1 MLRARAFRQTNN
13 KIVKIQVHPTHPWL
27 VTADDTDHV
36 SVWNWEHRQ
45 VIYELKA
52 GGVDERRLVGAKLEK
67 LAEGDSDYKGKPT
80 EAIRGGSVK
89 QVKFYDDDVRY
100 WQLWRNRSAAAESP
114 SAVDHLTSGFTSPAP
129 STKGRHF
136 LVICCENKAIF
147 LDLVTMRGRDVP
159 KSELDNRSLVCM
171 EFLTRS
177 SAGDGPLVAFG
188 STDGV
193 IRVLSMITW
202 KLARRYTA
210 GHKGSIYC
218 LMNFMASSGEALLVS
233 GGSDGLLIL
242 WNADQGTDS
251 RDLVPKLSLKA
262 HDGGVVAVELSRVS
276 GSAPQLITIGADK
289 TLAIWDTMTFKELR
303 RIKPV
308 PKLACHSVASWCH
321 PRAPNLDI
329 LTCVKDSHIWS
340 IEHPTYSA
348 LTRPLCELSSLVPP
362 QVLATHKKLRVFCMV
377 AHPLQPH
384 LVATGTNVGI
394 IVSEFDPRAIPSA
407 AFLPALS
414 GSRENSA
421 VYILGRELKLLN
433 FQILNTANPSL
444 GNNALSESGVSKLD
458 AGEHLTVKQ
467 TKKKSVAS
475 VPHDSYS
482 VLSVSSSGKYVAV
495 VWPDILYFSIYKVS
509 DWSIVDFGSA
519 RLLAWDT
526 CRDRFAILESVL
538 PQRMPMIPKGGSSRK
553 AKEAAA
559 AAAQA
564 AAAANAASSASVQ
577 VRILLDDGTSNILM
591 RSVGGRSEP
600 VIGLHGGALLGI
612 GYRTSRRISPV
623 SATAISTIQS
633 MPLSGF
639 GNSNVSSFSS
649 YDDGSSQRSTESAPL
664 NYQLYSWENFEPVG
678 GMLPQPEWTA
688 WDKTVEY
695 CAFAYQQYMVISSLR
710 PQYRY
715 LGNVAISHATGAV
728 WHRRQLFV
736 ATQTTIEC
744 VFVDAGV
751 TEIDIETRKMKEE
764 MKLKEAQARAVA
776 EHGELALITVEGAQ
790 SAKQEKISLRAPLLQ
805 VVRLASF
812 QNAPSVP
819 PFLSLPRQSR
829 GDGDDMDE
837 RRASEVAV
845 GGGGVS
851 VAVTRFPVEQKRP
864 VGPLVVAG
872 VRDGVLWLID
882 RYMCAHAI
890 SLNHPGIRCRCLAA
904 YGDAISAV
912 KWASRLGREH
922 HDDLAQFMLGMGYA
936 TEALHLPG
944 ISKRLEFDL
953 AMQSNDLKR
962 ALHCLLT
969 MSNSRDIGQD
979 GLGLD
984 LSDILS
990 LTAEKKEDVVEAVE
1004 GIVKFAKEFLDL
1016 IDAADA
1022 TGNTDVAREA
1032 LKRLA
1037 TAGSVKGALQG
1048 HELRGLSLRLANHGE
1063 LTRLSGLINNLI
1075 SIGLGRE
1082 SAFSAAVLGDNALM
1096 EKAWQDTGML
1106 AEAVLHAH
1114 AHGRPSLKNLVQVWN
1129 KTLQK
1134 EVEQVSST
1142 KTDAASAFLASLEDP
1157 KLTSLSDASKKP
1169 PIEILPPGMS
1179 SIFASISAP
1188 KKPLPTMKTPQ
1199 PEPTKPLAIEE
1210 PAKPLAIEAPP
1221 PSSEETPQA
1230 ESAPET
1236 ATDSESAAP
1245 ETAADSE
1252 PAAPETAAAESA
1264 APETAAAAES
1274 AAPETAAVAESA
1286 APETAAVAESA
1297 ALKTAAVAES
1307 AAHVDGP
1314 VTETVSEP
1322 PAPEKEV
1329 TSVEDKS
1336 DPSSAPKTETAV
1348 ATEDNNQT
1356 MPPPPPP
1363 ETTTTTTT
1371 TVKPTENAETER
1383 KQRSK
1388 RLRVGGG
1395 AMSHMVFQS
1404 AAAPKPCLPIPRSTA
1419 ALPCKLRRVS
1429 FVRASSSSLI
1439 ESVGDSVS
1447 GLERCF
1453 QLPFSGDSSPSSS
1466 SISISASSSPS
1477 AQMCPV
1483 MKGGKFG
1490 SVGAVTLEKGKLD
1503 MTQKKVESS
1512 PEIATGGG
1520 GGDIGKK
1527 INFGGGDG
1535 GDDDGDDDDYFD
1547 EFDDDDDGDEG
1558 GLFRRRMF
1566 LAEVL
1571 KHLYSF
1577 VTAHLFVLY
1586 QGGDDSVWLVSSD
1599 SEPPSSDPISQKV
1612 IILTE
1617 EDEDL
1622 VILDK
1627 EVEPAVKK
1635 APKKKSPKKKP
1646 NSGRQIPKEE
1656 NSAQEISE
1664 DKDTDSIVAEEVA
1677 TDKNTKPSS
1686 GSSSRLPL
1694 VLSEKVNRTKVL
1706 VECEGDSI
1714 DLSGDMGAVGR
1725 VVVSDTTEDPD
1736 LLNYMFPCQIE
1747 AIMNDFIQLTP
1758 VSNVYEAE
1766 TMVEGTLEGFSF
1778 ESDDEGNKNAKT
1790 ASKPPDDQSGDT
1802 AEVTKGSGKAK
1813 AKSENVVGKKRGRPS
1828 KEKQQ
1833 QQQPAKKARKKKQK
1847 QVRYCSSLK
1856 MRKAPR
1862 ILILNTMEVLSLDA
1876 LPVGF
1881 RFSPTDE
1888 ELVRYYLRQKI
1899 NGRDDDVRVIR
1910 AVDMCKYEPW
1920 DLPDLS
1926 VVRTMDSEWLFFCP
1940 LDRKYPSGSRM
1951 NRATIAGYWKAT
1963 GKDRKVKSG
1972 STKIIGVKRTLV
1984 FYTGRAPKGT
1994 RTCWIMHEYR
2004 ATEKDLDGTKPGQNP
2019 FVICKLF
2026 KKQDVVSEASPE
2038 CGVEPAVS
2046 SPTVV
2051 DEVRSEVE
2059 LSEVS
2064 LAFPTKEEPKHST
2077 DVAESSLVVYGECQ
2091 SDISAPEVTTTELD
2105 HIDWRSYLEFE
2116 SLDHT
2121 MFSPLHS
2128 QVQSELGSAFNGFQ
2142 YGSNEPFRN
2151 QNDPHIQTQ
2160 YGSNDPDQYMFDLLD
2175 LTFQIPYE
2183 LPEMKHL
2190 AQPMPEQILYE
2201 PQSLVNTS
2209 NKINNDVSETG
2220 IKIRTRR
2227 AQAQG
2232 CAEQSVMQGNAS
2244 RRLLLQVNHN
2254 SPKPDTDSIK
2264 KEVKETTKGCGSF
2277 MRSKSSSEFILKKV
2291 AAMGCSYRGLLKA
2304 GVVAVVFAMSV
2315 CSLTGQFR

>member
-1 MLRARAFRQTNN
+1 MLRARAFRQTNG

-67 LAEGDSDYKGKPT
+67 LAEGESDYKGKPT

-159 KSELDNRSLVCM
+159 KQELDNKSLLCM
-171 EFLTRS
+171 EFLSRS
-177 SAGDGPLVAFG
+177 SGGDGPLVAFG

-202 KLARRYTA
+202 KLARRYTG

-233 GGSDGLLIL
+233 GGSDGLLVL
-242 WNADQGTDS
+242 WSADHGTDS
-251 RDLVPKLSLKA
+251 RELVPKLSLKA

-276 GSAPQLITIGADK
+276 GNAPQLITIGADK

-362 QVLATHKKLRVFCMV
+362 QVLATHRKLRVYCMV

-407 AFLPALS
+407 APLPALS

-433 FQILNTANPSL
+433 FQISNSANPSL
-444 GNNALSESGVSKLD
+444 GNNSALFESGMSKGDL
-458 AGEHLTVKQ
+458 GEQLTVKQ
-467 TKKKSVAS
+467 TKKQIVAP

-495 VWPDILYFSIYKVS
+495 VWPDVLYFSIYKVS
-509 DWSIVDFGSA
+509 DWSIVDSGSA

-526 CRDRFAILESVL
+526 CRDRFAILESAL
-538 PQRMPMIPKGGSSRK
+538 PQRMPIIPKGGSSRK

-612 GYRTSRRISPV
+612 GYRTSRRISPLA
-623 SATAISTIQS
+623 ATAISSIQS

-649 YDDGSSQRSTESAPL
+649 YDDGSSQRTAESAPL

-688 WDKTVEY
+688 WDQRVEY

-715 LGNVAISHATGAV
+715 LGDVAISHATGAV

-736 ATQTTIEC
+736 ATPTTIEC

-790 SAKQEKISLRAPLLQ
+790 NAKQERISLRPPMLQ

-837 RRASEVAV
+837 RRFNEVAV

-890 SLNHPGIRCRCLAA
+890 SLSHPGIRCRCLAA
-904 YGDAISAV
+904 YGDAVSAV

-953 AMQSNDLKR
+953 AIQSNDLKR

-969 MSNSRDIGQD
+969 MSNSKDIGQD
-979 GLGLD
+979 GVGLE

-1022 TGNTDVAREA
+1022 TGHADIAREA

-1048 HELRGLSLRLANHGE
+1048 HELRGLALRLANHGE
-1063 LTRLSGLINNLI
+1063 LTRLSSLINNLI
-1075 SIGLGRE
+1075 TIGLGRE

-1114 AHGRPSLKNLVQVWN
+1114 AHGRPTLKNLVQAWN

-1134 EVEQVSST
+1134 EVEQAPSS

-1179 SIFASISAP
+1179 SIFASITAP
-1188 KKPLPTMKTPQ
+1188 KKPLLTQKTSQ
-1199 PEPTKPLAIEE
+1199 QEPTKPLVIEE
-1210 PAKPLAIEAPP
+1210 AAKPLAIEAPP
-1221 PSSEETPQA
+1221 TSEPPPQT
-1230 ESAPET
+1230 ESAPENT
-1236 ATDSESAAP
+1236 PAAESAVP
-1245 ETAADSE
+1245 ETAAVSE
-1252 PAAPETAAAESA
+1252 SATPETEAVD
-1264 APETAAAAES
+1264 ES
-1274 AAPETAAVAESA
+1274 AAPETAAVSEST
-1286 APETAAVAESA
+1286 P
-1297 ALKTAAVAES
+1297 
-1307 AAHVDGP
+1307 VDGQ
-1314 VTETVSEP
+1314 VSEAVSEP
-1322 PAPEKEV
+1322 TLEEKEE
-1329 TSVEDKS
+1329 TSLEDKS
-1336 DPSSAPKTETAV
+1336 APSSTPNTEMAV
-1348 ATEDNNQT
+1348 ATEDNSQPT
-1356 MPPPPPP
+1356 TPTPTPPPQP
-1363 ETTTTTTT
+1363 ETVTT
-1371 TVKPTENAETER
+1371 TVKPTENA
-1383 KQRSK
+1383 
-1388 RLRVGGG
+1388 
-1395 AMSHMVFQS
+1395 
-1404 AAAPKPCLPIPRSTA
+1404 ST
-1419 ALPCKLRRVS
+1419 
-1429 FVRASSSSLI
+1429 
-1439 ESVGDSVS
+1439 
-1447 GLERCF
+1447 
-1453 QLPFSGDSSPSSS
+1453 
-1466 SISISASSSPS
+1466 
-1477 AQMCPV
+1477 
-1483 MKGGKFG
+1483 
-1490 SVGAVTLEKGKLD
+1490 
-1503 MTQKKVESS
+1503 
-1512 PEIATGGG
+1512 
-1520 GGDIGKK
+1520 
-1527 INFGGGDG
+1527 
-1535 GDDDGDDDDYFD
+1535 
-1547 EFDDDDDGDEG
+1547 
-1558 GLFRRRMF
+1558 
-1566 LAEVL
+1566 
-1571 KHLYSF
+1571 
-1577 VTAHLFVLY
+1577 
-1586 QGGDDSVWLVSSD
+1586 
-1599 SEPPSSDPISQKV
+1599 
-1612 IILTE
+1612 
-1617 EDEDL
+1617 
-1622 VILDK
+1622 
-1627 EVEPAVKK
+1627 
-1635 APKKKSPKKKP
+1635 
-1646 NSGRQIPKEE
+1646 GRQQVTYPPIRSQP
-1656 NSAQEISE
+1656 
-1664 DKDTDSIVAEEVA
+1664 
-1677 TDKNTKPSS
+1677 
-1686 GSSSRLPL
+1686 
-1694 VLSEKVNRTKVL
+1694 
-1706 VECEGDSI
+1706 I
-1714 DLSGDMGAVGR
+1714 DFDF
-1725 VVVSDTTEDPD
+1725 
-1736 LLNYMFPCQIE
+1736 LN
-1747 AIMNDFIQLTP
+1747 
-1758 VSNVYEAE
+1758 
-1766 TMVEGTLEGFSF
+1766 G
-1778 ESDDEGNKNAKT
+1778 
-1790 ASKPPDDQSGDT
+1790 
-1802 AEVTKGSGKAK
+1802 
-1813 AKSENVVGKKRGRPS
+1813 
-1828 KEKQQ
+1828 
-1833 QQQPAKKARKKKQK
+1833 
-1847 QVRYCSSLK
+1847 
-1856 MRKAPR
+1856 
-1862 ILILNTMEVLSLDA
+1862 
-1876 LPVGF
+1876 
-1881 RFSPTDE
+1881 
-1888 ELVRYYLRQKI
+1888 
-1899 NGRDDDVRVIR
+1899 
-1910 AVDMCKYEPW
+1910 
-1920 DLPDLS
+1920 
-1926 VVRTMDSEWLFFCP
+1926 
-1940 LDRKYPSGSRM
+1940 
-1951 NRATIAGYWKAT
+1951 
-1963 GKDRKVKSG
+1963 
-1972 STKIIGVKRTLV
+1972 
-1984 FYTGRAPKGT
+1984 
-1994 RTCWIMHEYR
+1994 
-2004 ATEKDLDGTKPGQNP
+2004 
-2019 FVICKLF
+2019 
-2026 KKQDVVSEASPE
+2026 
-2038 CGVEPAVS
+2038 
-2046 SPTVV
+2046 
-2051 DEVRSEVE
+2051 
-2059 LSEVS
+2059 
-2064 LAFPTKEEPKHST
+2064 
-2077 DVAESSLVVYGECQ
+2077 
-2091 SDISAPEVTTTELD
+2091 
-2105 HIDWRSYLEFE
+2105 
-2116 SLDHT
+2116 
-2121 MFSPLHS
+2121 
-2128 QVQSELGSAFNGFQ
+2128 
-2142 YGSNEPFRN
+2142 
-2151 QNDPHIQTQ
+2151 
-2160 YGSNDPDQYMFDLLD
+2160 
-2175 LTFQIPYE
+2175 
-2183 LPEMKHL
+2183 
-2190 AQPMPEQILYE
+2190 
-2201 PQSLVNTS
+2201 
-2209 NKINNDVSETG
+2209 
-2220 IKIRTRR
+2220 
-2227 AQAQG
+2227 
-2232 CAEQSVMQGNAS
+2232 
-2244 RRLLLQVNHN
+2244 
-2254 SPKPDTDSIK
+2254 
-2264 KEVKETTKGCGSF
+2264 
-2277 MRSKSSSEFILKKV
+2277 
-2291 AAMGCSYRGLLKA
+2291 
-2304 GVVAVVFAMSV
+2304 
-2315 CSLTGQFR
+2315 

>member
-1 MLRARAFRQTNN
+1 MLRARAFRQTNG

-27 VTADDTDHV
+27 VTADDSDHV

-177 SAGDGPLVAFG
+177 SGGDGPLVAFG
-188 STDGV
+188 STDGI

-202 KLARRYTA
+202 KLARRYTS

-242 WNADQGTDS
+242 WNADHGTDS

-362 QVLATHKKLRVFCMV
+362 QVLAAHKKLRVFCMV

-407 AFLPALS
+407 AFLPALP

-433 FQILNTANPSL
+433 FQISNTANPSP
-444 GNNALSESGVSKLD
+444 GNNALSDSGMSKLD
-458 AGEHLTVKQ
+458 AGEQMTVKQ
-467 TKKKSVAS
+467 TKKKNVAP

-509 DWSIVDFGSA
+509 DWSIVDSGSA

-564 AAAANAASSASVQ
+564 AAVAAANASSSASVQ

-633 MPLSGF
+633 MPLSGY

-649 YDDGSSQRSTESAPL
+649 YDDGSSQRSAESAPL

-678 GMLPQPEWTA
+678 GMLPQPEWAA

-736 ATQTTIEC
+736 ATPTTIEC

-751 TEIDIETRKMKEE
+751 SEIDIETRKMKEE

-790 SAKQEKISLRAPLLQ
+790 STKQERIPLRAPMLQ

-837 RRASEVAV
+837 RRTSEVAV

-1022 TGNTDVAREA
+1022 TGNADIAREA

-1114 AHGRPSLKNLVQVWN
+1114 AHGRPSLRNLVQAWN

-1188 KKPLPTMKTPQ
+1188 KKPLPTLKTSQ
-1199 PEPTKPLAIEE
+1199 PEATKPLAIEE

-1221 PSSEETPQA
+1221 PSSEETPQT

-1236 ATDSESAAP
+1236 AAAGKKAAP
-1245 ETAADSE
+1245 ETEAVD
-1252 PAAPETAAAESA
+1252 ESA
-1264 APETAAAAES
+1264 TQ
-1274 AAPETAAVAESA
+1274 ETAAVAESA
-1286 APETAAVAESA
+1286 APETADVAESATPETAAVDEPAAPETAVVAESA
-1297 ALKTAAVAES
+1297 APEDAAVSESAAPETAVVAES

-1322 PAPEKEV
+1322 PVPEKEE
-1329 TSVEDKS
+1329 TSLEDKS
-1336 DPSSAPKTETAV
+1336 DPSSTLATETAV
-1348 ATEDNNQT
+1348 AAEDNSQT
-1356 MPPPPPP
+1356 MPPPSPP
-1363 ETTTTTTT
+1363 ETTTTT
-1371 TVKPTENAETER
+1371 TVKPTENAATER
-1383 KQRSK
+1383 QQVTYPPIRS
-1388 RLRVGGG
+1388 
-1395 AMSHMVFQS
+1395 Q
-1404 AAAPKPCLPIPRSTA
+1404 PI
-1419 ALPCKLRRVS
+1419 
-1429 FVRASSSSLI
+1429 
-1439 ESVGDSVS
+1439 D
-1447 GLERCF
+1447 
-1453 QLPFSGDSSPSSS
+1453 
-1466 SISISASSSPS
+1466 
-1477 AQMCPV
+1477 
-1483 MKGGKFG
+1483 
-1490 SVGAVTLEKGKLD
+1490 
-1503 MTQKKVESS
+1503 
-1512 PEIATGGG
+1512 
-1520 GGDIGKK
+1520 
-1527 INFGGGDG
+1527 
-1535 GDDDGDDDDYFD
+1535 FD
-1547 EFDDDDDGDEG
+1547 
-1558 GLFRRRMF
+1558 F
-1566 LAEVL
+1566 L
-1571 KHLYSF
+1571 
-1577 VTAHLFVLY
+1577 
-1586 QGGDDSVWLVSSD
+1586 
-1599 SEPPSSDPISQKV
+1599 
-1612 IILTE
+1612 
-1617 EDEDL
+1617 
-1622 VILDK
+1622 
-1627 EVEPAVKK
+1627 
-1635 APKKKSPKKKP
+1635 
-1646 NSGRQIPKEE
+1646 
-1656 NSAQEISE
+1656 
-1664 DKDTDSIVAEEVA
+1664 
-1677 TDKNTKPSS
+1677 
-1686 GSSSRLPL
+1686 
-1694 VLSEKVNRTKVL
+1694 
-1706 VECEGDSI
+1706 
-1714 DLSGDMGAVGR
+1714 
-1725 VVVSDTTEDPD
+1725 
-1736 LLNYMFPCQIE
+1736 
-1747 AIMNDFIQLTP
+1747 ND
-1758 VSNVYEAE
+1758 
-1766 TMVEGTLEGFSF
+1766 
-1778 ESDDEGNKNAKT
+1778 
-1790 ASKPPDDQSGDT
+1790 
-1802 AEVTKGSGKAK
+1802 
-1813 AKSENVVGKKRGRPS
+1813 
-1828 KEKQQ
+1828 
-1833 QQQPAKKARKKKQK
+1833 
-1847 QVRYCSSLK
+1847 
-1856 MRKAPR
+1856 
-1862 ILILNTMEVLSLDA
+1862 
-1876 LPVGF
+1876 
-1881 RFSPTDE
+1881 
-1888 ELVRYYLRQKI
+1888 
-1899 NGRDDDVRVIR
+1899 
-1910 AVDMCKYEPW
+1910 
-1920 DLPDLS
+1920 
-1926 VVRTMDSEWLFFCP
+1926 
-1940 LDRKYPSGSRM
+1940 
-1951 NRATIAGYWKAT
+1951 
-1963 GKDRKVKSG
+1963 
-1972 STKIIGVKRTLV
+1972 
-1984 FYTGRAPKGT
+1984 
-1994 RTCWIMHEYR
+1994 
-2004 ATEKDLDGTKPGQNP
+2004 
-2019 FVICKLF
+2019 
-2026 KKQDVVSEASPE
+2026 
-2038 CGVEPAVS
+2038 
-2046 SPTVV
+2046 
-2051 DEVRSEVE
+2051 
-2059 LSEVS
+2059 
-2064 LAFPTKEEPKHST
+2064 
-2077 DVAESSLVVYGECQ
+2077 
-2091 SDISAPEVTTTELD
+2091 
-2105 HIDWRSYLEFE
+2105 
-2116 SLDHT
+2116 
-2121 MFSPLHS
+2121 
-2128 QVQSELGSAFNGFQ
+2128 
-2142 YGSNEPFRN
+2142 
-2151 QNDPHIQTQ
+2151 
-2160 YGSNDPDQYMFDLLD
+2160 
-2175 LTFQIPYE
+2175 
-2183 LPEMKHL
+2183 
-2190 AQPMPEQILYE
+2190 
-2201 PQSLVNTS
+2201 
-2209 NKINNDVSETG
+2209 
-2220 IKIRTRR
+2220 
-2227 AQAQG
+2227 
-2232 CAEQSVMQGNAS
+2232 
-2244 RRLLLQVNHN
+2244 
-2254 SPKPDTDSIK
+2254 
-2264 KEVKETTKGCGSF
+2264 
-2277 MRSKSSSEFILKKV
+2277 
-2291 AAMGCSYRGLLKA
+2291 
-2304 GVVAVVFAMSV
+2304 
-2315 CSLTGQFR
+2315 

>member
-1 MLRARAFRQTNN
+1 MLRARAFRQTNG
-13 KIVKIQVHPTHPWL
+13 KIVKIQVHPTHPWI

-67 LAEGDSDYKGKPT
+67 LAEGDS
-80 EAIRGGSVK
+80 
-89 QVKFYDDDVRY
+89 
-100 WQLWRNRSAAAESP
+100 
-114 SAVDHLTSGFTSPAP
+114 
-129 STKGRHF
+129 GRHF

-159 KSELDNRSLVCM
+159 KSELDNRSLLCM

-177 SAGDGPLVAFG
+177 SGGDGPLVAFG

-202 KLARRYTA
+202 KLARRYTG

-233 GGSDGLLIL
+233 GGSDGLLVL
-242 WNADQGTDS
+242 WSADHGSDS
-251 RDLVPKLSLKA
+251 RELVPKLSLKA

-362 QVLATHKKLRVFCMV
+362 QVLATHRKLRVYCMV

-407 AFLPALS
+407 APLPALS

-433 FQILNTANPSL
+433 FQISNTANPSL
-444 GNNALSESGVSKLD
+444 GNNSALSESGMSKGD
-458 AGEHLTVKQ
+458 SGEQLTVKQ
-467 TKKKSVAS
+467 TKKQIVAP

-509 DWSIVDFGSA
+509 DWTIVDSGSA

-538 PQRMPMIPKGGSSRK
+538 PQRMPIIPKGGSSRK

-623 SATAISTIQS
+623 AASAISTIQS

-664 NYQLYSWENFEPVG
+664 NYQLYSWDNFEPVG

-688 WDKTVEY
+688 WDQTVEY
-695 CAFAYQQYMVISSLR
+695 CAFAYQKYMVISSLR

-715 LGNVAISHATGAV
+715 LGDVAISHATGAV

-736 ATQTTIEC
+736 ATPTTIEC

-751 TEIDIETRKMKEE
+751 SEIDIETMKMKEE
-764 MKLKEAQARAVA
+764 IKLKEAQARAVA

-790 SAKQEKISLRAPLLQ
+790 NAKQERILLRPPMLQ

-890 SLNHPGIRCRCLAA
+890 SLSHPGIRCRCLAA
-904 YGDAISAV
+904 YGDAVSAV

-1022 TGNTDVAREA
+1022 TGHADIAREA

-1048 HELRGLSLRLANHGE
+1048 HELRGLALRLANHGE

-1082 SAFSAAVLGDNALM
+1082 SAFAAAVLGDNALM

-1114 AHGRPSLKNLVQVWN
+1114 AHGRPTLKNLVQAWN

-1134 EVEQVSST
+1134 EVEQAPSS

-1157 KLTSLSDASKKP
+1157 KLTSLSDASTKP

-1188 KKPLPTMKTPQ
+1188 KKPLPTLKPQ
-1199 PEPTKPLAIEE
+1199 EPTKPLAVEE

-1221 PSSEETPQA
+1221 SSEQPQT

-1236 ATDSESAAP
+1236 AAGPESAAPETAAASESAAP
-1245 ETAADSE
+1245 ETAAVSE
-1252 PAAPETAAAESA
+1252 SEARETAAGSESA
-1264 APETAAAAES
+1264 APETAVA
-1274 AAPETAAVAESA
+1274 ETAE
-1286 APETAAVAESA
+1286 
-1297 ALKTAAVAES
+1297 
-1307 AAHVDGP
+1307 HVDKP
-1314 VTETVSEP
+1314 VIETVSEP
-1322 PAPEKEV
+1322 PV
-1329 TSVEDKS
+1329 VEETPSEEKS
-1336 DPSSAPKTETAV
+1336 DPSSTPNTETALA
-1348 ATEDNNQT
+1348 ATEVDSQT
-1356 MPPPPPP
+1356 IPPPPPP
-1363 ETTTTTTT
+1363 EPVTT
-1371 TVKPTENAETER
+1371 TVKPTENA
-1383 KQRSK
+1383 
-1388 RLRVGGG
+1388 
-1395 AMSHMVFQS
+1395 
-1404 AAAPKPCLPIPRSTA
+1404 
-1419 ALPCKLRRVS
+1419 
-1429 FVRASSSSLI
+1429 
-1439 ESVGDSVS
+1439 
-1447 GLERCF
+1447 
-1453 QLPFSGDSSPSSS
+1453 
-1466 SISISASSSPS
+1466 
-1477 AQMCPV
+1477 
-1483 MKGGKFG
+1483 
-1490 SVGAVTLEKGKLD
+1490 
-1503 MTQKKVESS
+1503 
-1512 PEIATGGG
+1512 ATGRQQVTYPPIRSQPI
-1520 GGDIGKK
+1520 D
-1527 INFGGGDG
+1527 FG
-1535 GDDDGDDDDYFD
+1535 F
-1547 EFDDDDDGDEG
+1547 
-1558 GLFRRRMF
+1558 
-1566 LAEVL
+1566 
-1571 KHLYSF
+1571 
-1577 VTAHLFVLY
+1577 
-1586 QGGDDSVWLVSSD
+1586 
-1599 SEPPSSDPISQKV
+1599 
-1612 IILTE
+1612 
-1617 EDEDL
+1617 
-1622 VILDK
+1622 
-1627 EVEPAVKK
+1627 
-1635 APKKKSPKKKP
+1635 
-1646 NSGRQIPKEE
+1646 
-1656 NSAQEISE
+1656 
-1664 DKDTDSIVAEEVA
+1664 
-1677 TDKNTKPSS
+1677 
-1686 GSSSRLPL
+1686 
-1694 VLSEKVNRTKVL
+1694 
-1706 VECEGDSI
+1706 
-1714 DLSGDMGAVGR
+1714 
-1725 VVVSDTTEDPD
+1725 
-1736 LLNYMFPCQIE
+1736 
-1747 AIMNDFIQLTP
+1747 
-1758 VSNVYEAE
+1758 
-1766 TMVEGTLEGFSF
+1766 
-1778 ESDDEGNKNAKT
+1778 
-1790 ASKPPDDQSGDT
+1790 
-1802 AEVTKGSGKAK
+1802 
-1813 AKSENVVGKKRGRPS
+1813 
-1828 KEKQQ
+1828 
-1833 QQQPAKKARKKKQK
+1833 
-1847 QVRYCSSLK
+1847 
-1856 MRKAPR
+1856 
-1862 ILILNTMEVLSLDA
+1862 
-1876 LPVGF
+1876 
-1881 RFSPTDE
+1881 
-1888 ELVRYYLRQKI
+1888 
-1899 NGRDDDVRVIR
+1899 
-1910 AVDMCKYEPW
+1910 
-1920 DLPDLS
+1920 
-1926 VVRTMDSEWLFFCP
+1926 
-1940 LDRKYPSGSRM
+1940 
-1951 NRATIAGYWKAT
+1951 
-1963 GKDRKVKSG
+1963 
-1972 STKIIGVKRTLV
+1972 
-1984 FYTGRAPKGT
+1984 
-1994 RTCWIMHEYR
+1994 
-2004 ATEKDLDGTKPGQNP
+2004 
-2019 FVICKLF
+2019 
-2026 KKQDVVSEASPE
+2026 
-2038 CGVEPAVS
+2038 
-2046 SPTVV
+2046 
-2051 DEVRSEVE
+2051 
-2059 LSEVS
+2059 
-2064 LAFPTKEEPKHST
+2064 
-2077 DVAESSLVVYGECQ
+2077 
-2091 SDISAPEVTTTELD
+2091 
-2105 HIDWRSYLEFE
+2105 
-2116 SLDHT
+2116 
-2121 MFSPLHS
+2121 
-2128 QVQSELGSAFNGFQ
+2128 
-2142 YGSNEPFRN
+2142 
-2151 QNDPHIQTQ
+2151 
-2160 YGSNDPDQYMFDLLD
+2160 
-2175 LTFQIPYE
+2175 
-2183 LPEMKHL
+2183 
-2190 AQPMPEQILYE
+2190 
-2201 PQSLVNTS
+2201 
-2209 NKINNDVSETG
+2209 
-2220 IKIRTRR
+2220 
-2227 AQAQG
+2227 
-2232 CAEQSVMQGNAS
+2232 
-2244 RRLLLQVNHN
+2244 
-2254 SPKPDTDSIK
+2254 
-2264 KEVKETTKGCGSF
+2264 
-2277 MRSKSSSEFILKKV
+2277 
-2291 AAMGCSYRGLLKA
+2291 
-2304 GVVAVVFAMSV
+2304 
-2315 CSLTGQFR
+2315 